1 MTNMAYCRFENTLSD
16 FRDCI
21 FALQGLDEGEEP
33 ALSRTEAQAAAKL
46 FTLAAKLSATLSA
59 FCEKEVEDLDETDAA
74 SWIAYLNETA
84 SLSADGEI

>member
-1 MTNMAYCRFENTLSD
+1 MSNMSYCRFENTLSD

-21 FALQGLDEGEEP
+21 FALEGLDEGEEP

-46 FTLAAKLSATLSA
+46 LSLAAELGATLAD
-59 FCEKEVEDLDETDAA
+59 FCGTEVQDLDEEDAA

-84 SLSADGEI
+84 SLSAAGEI